1 MRWPL
6 ALLVLSTLLA
16 CKREAPKEDA
26 APAKSAAPVAAAAPK
41 AKKKVKVAAPPI
53 SAESDKAI
61 TFAGK
66 DTKVVVCKLDESAPP
81 MIDKDW
87 WHHSLTG
94 MAVARDGTLYVVD
107 HEQKL
112 RHYVNQSE
120 GGCEL
125 ALDES
130 FGKGGVMD
138 FQSSRGSVINDVAT
152 DDKGAVYFSWHKAPK
167 KIVGNEVTEH
177 CSDFIRAD
185 AWSPLVV
192 ADGNV
197 TRGEGCTGKYA
208 KGLLNGFD
216 PSVPQY
222 DQPKVVGLFGEELV
236 SHGVDI
242 EKGKSV
248 HKVGVHGL
256 DGKRRLVLGGHAD
269 DAMYS
274 IKHATSCGG
283 DLCVLDSPLSSTSLL
298 RWTKD
303 GKFLGKV
310 TLTDLSMNG
319 SEIGWSKAGL
329 YVGGAIRGEKS
340 EWVGVIVLLPGA

>member
-1 MRWPL
+1 MRWTL
-6 ALLVLSTLLA
+6 ALLVLSTVIA
-16 CKREAPKEDA
+16 CKREAPKEDVP
-26 APAKSAAPVAAAAPK
+26 PAKSAAPAASAAPK
-41 AKKKVKVAAPPI
+41 KKKAKVALPPI

-61 TFAGK
+61 AFAGK
-66 DTKVVVCKLDESAPP
+66 DTKVVLCKLDESAPA
-81 MIDKDW
+81 MTDKDW
-87 WHHSLTG
+87 WFHALTS
-94 MAVARDGTLYVVD
+94 MAVAKDGSIYVVD

-112 RHYVNQSE
+112 RHYVNQSD

-125 ALDES
+125 ALDDA

-138 FQSSRGSVINDVAT
+138 FQSPRGSIVNFVST
-152 DDKGAVYFSWHKAPK
+152 DDKGAVYFSWSKKPK
-167 KIVGNEVTEH
+167 KIVGAEVTEF

-185 AWSPLVV
+185 AFSPLVI

-197 TRGEGCTGKYA
+197 THGEGCSGKYA
-208 KGLLNGFD
+208 KGLLSGFD

-222 DQPKVVGLFGEELV
+222 DEPKVVGLFGEELI
-236 SHGVDI
+236 SHGVDL

-274 IKHATSCGG
+274 IKHATSCDG
-283 DLCVLDSPLSSTSLL
+283 DLCVLDSPLSTTSLL

-303 GKFLGKV
+303 GKFLGKT
-310 TLTDLSMNG
+310 TLTDLSMNADK
-319 SEIGWSKAGL
+319 IGWSKAGL
-329 YVGGAIRGEKS
+329 YVGGSIRGEKN
-340 EWVGVIVLLPGA
+340 EWVGVIALLPGV